1 MKKTIISAAI
11 ASVFILGACSKQGE
25 QEQTNTAEKTASA
38 FMAKEAAEL
47 GSFGVEL
54 DARDE
59 SIKPGDDFFKY
70 AGGTWYKNFEI
81 PSDKTRYGAF
91 DKLAE
96 RSETQIKELVE
107 EISQGKNLSSEQQM
121 IADFYASFMDTDT
134 ANAKGISPITPI
146 L

>member
-1 MKKTIISAAI
+1 M
-11 ASVFILGACSKQGE
+11 
-25 QEQTNTAEKTASA
+25 AEKTARADIQKGS
-38 FMAKEAAEL
+38 AEL

-81 PSDKTRYGAF
+81 PSDKTRFGAF

-96 RSETQIKELVE
+96 RSETQIKALVE
-107 EISQGKNLSSEQQM
+107 EISKGTNLNPEQQM
-121 IADFYASFMDTDT
+121 VADFYAAYMDTDA
-134 ANAKGISPITPI
+134 ANAKGLAPITPI
-146 L
+146 LEKINNIENKQALTAAFG